1 MGLKAWINSC
11 RSIVPEEE
19 LDWIKMVN
27 KLNTTSKVVLM
38 PSIICD
44 AWPIYALNDLKYGE
58 RIIGTPPAIYVGKG
72 QILRAAYP
80 GREDNGSYLT
90 VQTVG
95 RRSSGNR
102 NPDPYIPG
110 GSALSVSEKSFPQSA
125 SPTLRY
131 ILPSF
136 GCRSPLR
143 RPHSD
148 KISHKL
154 RLAAHEK
161 PFSDTL

>member
-102 NPDPYIPG
+102 NTDPYNPG
-110 GSALSVSEKSFPQSA
+110 GSAPIFHNDAEN
-125 SPTLRY
+125 
-131 ILPSF
+131 
-136 GCRSPLR
+136 R
-143 RPHSD
+143 R
-148 KISHKL
+148 
-154 RLAAHEK
+154 
-161 PFSDTL
+161 